1 MRQTVSVMNDKS
13 VIPVMVNGA
22 GIRDTRGREY
32 ADYYYDPGQISGI
45 WPDAYT
51 ERISGHDSRELFNAG
66 KQRQSLPEDSYV
78 ILCDRNLER
87 LTYSMFC
94 GRRFLV
100 IPVSSVRCL
109 TDIRQTIRR
118 GAWLFGHTA
127 RPLTRTEM
135 VVVFGVVFHD
145 YGFTFLADRLGITMK
160 TVCAHLYNAME
171 KNGMRGVS
179 IKYLCNTIDR

>member
-1 MRQTVSVMNDKS
+1 MLIIIMTRDRYLEHGLMR
-13 VIPVMVNGA
+13 IL
-22 GIRDTRGREY
+22 
-32 ADYYYDPGQISGI
+32 SG
-45 WPDAYT
+45 YQVT
-51 ERISGHDSRELFNAG
+51 TGRELFNAG

>member
-1 MRQTVSVMNDKS
+1 MPESNVS
-13 VIPVMVNGA
+13 
-22 GIRDTRGREY
+22 
-32 ADYYYDPGQISGI
+32 
-45 WPDAYT
+45 
-51 ERISGHDSRELFNAG
+51 HF
-66 KQRQSLPEDSYV
+66 EDSYV

-127 RPLTRTEM
+127 RPLP
-135 VVVFGVVFHD
+135 
-145 YGFTFLADRLGITMK
+145 DRDGGGLQG
-160 TVCAHLYNAME
+160 CFP
-171 KNGMRGVS
+171 
-179 IKYLCNTIDR
+179 

>member
-1 MRQTVSVMNDKS
+1 MQIIIMT
-13 VIPVMVNGA
+13 
-22 GIRDTRGREY
+22 RDRYLEY
-32 ADYYYDPGQISGI
+32 GLISI
-45 WPDAYT
+45 L
-51 ERISGHDSRELFNAG
+51 SGHRVTTGRELFGAE
-66 KQRQSLPEDSYV
+66 KRCQPLPEDSYV

-87 LTYSMFC
+87 LTYCMFC

-100 IPVSSVRCL
+100 IPVFSVRCL
-109 TDIRQTIRR
+109 TDIRQAIRR

-135 VVVFGVVFHD
+135 VVVFGVVFHE

-171 KNGMRGVS
+171 KNGLRGVS
-179 IKYLCNTIDR
+179 VKYLCSTADR

>member
-1 MRQTVSVMNDKS
+1 MLIIIMTRDRYLEYGLMR
-13 VIPVMVNGA
+13 IL
-22 GIRDTRGREY
+22 
-32 ADYYYDPGQISGI
+32 SG
-45 WPDAYT
+45 YQVT
-51 ERISGHDSRELFNAG
+51 TGRELFNAG

-145 YGFTFLADRLGITMK
+145 YGFTF
-160 TVCAHLYNAME
+160 
-171 KNGMRGVS
+171 
-179 IKYLCNTIDR
+179 